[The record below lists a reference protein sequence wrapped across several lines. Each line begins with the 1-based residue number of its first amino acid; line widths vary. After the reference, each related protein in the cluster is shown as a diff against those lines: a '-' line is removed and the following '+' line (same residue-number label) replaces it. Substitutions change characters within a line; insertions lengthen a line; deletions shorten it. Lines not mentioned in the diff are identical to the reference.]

1 MHKGVEAALCAWLGC
16 GAAGWGGAPLCLL
29 QAPCCLLWSTSVVAP
44 VGIWE
49 ATGWR
54 ALFCLFLSM
63 KISPVHLV
71 RGWVLWG
78 LGRFSLLF
86 CRRLIF
92 WLSCRKESCLLSHSA
107 PQRRKLLFQLQ
118 ALMESLNPQM
128 LTFSEWG
135 LYTNYKN
142 VFVTYVT
149 AAK

>member
-1 MHKGVEAALCAWLGC
+1 MGFGEIFSSVLQETYILAELQERK
-16 GAAGWGGAPLCLL
+16 LL
-29 QAPCCLLWSTSVVAP
+29 TP
-44 VGIWE
+44 
-49 ATGWR
+49 
-54 ALFCLFLSM
+54 
-63 KISPVHLV
+63 
-71 RGWVLWG
+71 
-78 LGRFSLLF
+78 
-86 CRRLIF
+86 
-92 WLSCRKESCLLSHSA
+92 HSA